1 MWKLSVKW
9 YFRMICEYE
18 LWKWSMK
25 MMHDLAT
32 LSWRHITG
40 TIPISLSNSNLPQSQ
55 CCTPALWRLLDNI
68 FIVQWLTDLLQSA
81 RDHHHGLMLLQLQQL
96 LSEVSFSVFLNLYH
110 WCEGAWSG
118 YKENPCQPEVF
129 TLFISK
135 FVWHESGI
143 LAFRQTC
150 SDWQLLQPPGVC
162 VWWTAFFLVQCACAM
177 NYDDFCAKLWRKW
190 DCCETLFQIK

>member
-1 MWKLSVKW
+1 MS
-9 YFRMICEYE
+9 YE
-18 LWKWSMK
+18 NDQWSMK

-68 FIVQWLTDLLQSA
+68 FIVQWLTDLLQCA
-81 RDHHHGLMLLQLQQL
+81 CDHHGLMLLQLQQL

-110 WCEGAWSG
+110 WYEGAWSG

-150 SDWQLLQPPGVC
+150 SDWQLLQPPGVHDDNDEQLSF
-162 VWWTAFFLVQCACAM
+162 WYSAHAQWTTTTFAP
-177 NYDDFCAKLWRKW
+177 NYEENGIVVKLYFKW
-190 DCCETLFQIK
+190 NKQYK